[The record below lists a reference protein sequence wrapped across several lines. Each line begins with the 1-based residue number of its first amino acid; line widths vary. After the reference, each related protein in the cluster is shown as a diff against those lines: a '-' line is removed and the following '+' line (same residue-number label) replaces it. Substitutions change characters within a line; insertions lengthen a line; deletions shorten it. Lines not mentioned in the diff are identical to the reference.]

1 MSTGDTLAQL
11 CQKVTDAFAGA
22 IGGQD
27 NADFAFLTYG
37 VPVPD
42 DMVQNGMVNPAQV
55 AAFLSSSFDAPY
67 LLSPGQGKSGYLE
80 GSYGYASAIFC
91 EAVALSQPTASPSDS
106 NYQTQVSEIAAA
118 KNALPPGGLSGTMQ
132 AHPDDWMLPGATNYW
147 ASFDSASQTTSVSLP
162 SAPTAATTSASAPAS
177 ASHFSDVAAWSF
189 KPALKPIEA
198 TTSTSASTSTLPA
211 SAKLIARIAMP
222 IRAPLTANVL
232 SQSPPLTAV
241 KSEAI
246 TNVSLSS
253 QTMIAPRILTRPLPV
268 IWHLPPPP
276 STPPQS
282 TVEIQFEFVPVTIG
296 YWTAAESAW
305 NSAFLAYQGWCIP
318 GMKRGGLLPD
328 PNLTSPGSGTLVY
341 GRPTTLFI
349 VRNLVIKVSWTGDE
363 SALIGETGGYIG
375 PFSLQGAKPIP
386 GASGQLVQSC
396 PGMQVVALN
405 SSRLP
410 VLPPVDASDVH

>member
-1 MSTGDTLAQL
+1 MSTGDTLAQV

-27 NADFAFLTYG
+27 NGDFAFLTYG

-42 DMVQNGMVNPAQV
+42 DMVQSGIVNPAQV

-80 GSYGYASAIFC
+80 GSYGYASAIFS
-91 EAVALSQPTASPSDS
+91 EAVALSQPTASPGDS
-106 NYQTQVSEIAAA
+106 SYQTQVSEIAAA

-132 AHPDDWMLPGATNYW
+132 AHPDDWMLPSATNYW
-147 ASFDSASQTTSVSLP
+147 ASFDSASTTTSISSP
-162 SAPTAATTSASAPAS
+162 PAQAPTSATAASAPTS

-189 KPALKPIEA
+189 KSALKPIE
-198 TTSTSASTSTLPA
+198 STASASTLPA
-211 SAKLIARIAMP
+211 SQKLVARIAVP

-232 SQSPPLTAV
+232 TQSPALTAT
-241 KSEAI
+241 KSEVI
-246 TNVSLSS
+246 TNISLPS
-253 QTMIAPRILTRPLPV
+253 QTMVAPRVLSRPLPMT
-268 IWHLPPPP
+268 WHLPPPP
-276 STPPQS
+276 SAPPQS
-282 TVEIQFEFVPVTIG
+282 TVQIQFEFVPVTIG

-328 PNLTSPGSGTLVY
+328 PNLANPGSGGLIY

-363 SALIGETGGYIG
+363 SALIGETGGFIG
-375 PFSLQGAKPIP
+375 PFSLQGAKPIS
-386 GASGQLVQSC
+386 GVSGQLMQSC
-396 PGMQVVALN
+396 PGMQVVAFN

-410 VLPPVDASDVH
+410 VLPPVDASDAH

>member
-27 NADFAFLTYG
+27 NADFAFLSYG

-91 EAVALSQPTASPSDS
+91 EAVTLSQPTASPSDS
-106 NYQTQVSEIAAA
+106 SYQTQVSEIAAA

-147 ASFDSASQTTSVSLP
+147 ASFDSASQTTSVSSP
-162 SAPTAATTSASAPAS
+162 SAPTATATATSASAPAS

-189 KPALKPIEA
+189 KPALMPIEP
-198 TTSTSASTSTLPA
+198 TTSASTPPA

-232 SQSPPLTAV
+232 PQSPALTAT
-241 KSEAI
+241 KSAAV
-246 TNVSLSS
+246 TKVSLSS
-253 QTMIAPRILTRPLPV
+253 QTMIAPRILNRPLPV
-268 IWHLPPPP
+268 TWHLPPPP
-276 STPPQS
+276 SAPPQS

-305 NSAFLAYQGWCIP
+305 NSAFLAYEGWCIP

-328 PNLTSPGSGTLVY
+328 PNLTSPGSGELVY

-349 VRNLVIKVSWTGDE
+349 VRNVVIKVSWTGDE
-363 SALIGETGGYIG
+363 STLIGEMGGYIG
-375 PFSLQGAKPIP
+375 PFSLEGGKATP

-396 PGMQVVALN
+396 PGMQVIALS

-410 VLPPVDASDVH
+410 VLPPVDASDAH